1 MSDVIEMRNIKS
13 FGVYE
18 AAVFIPDDELV
29 SAEACEISAANKKNE
44 TLMDLDKVPAV
55 VVTLKDPTITFLTG
69 DEETQKEVLN
79 FITNRIAKCRR
90 KDFKVLK

>member
-1 MSDVIEMRNIKS
+1 MADITEMRNIKS

-29 SAEACEISAANKKNE
+29 SVETCEISAANKKNE

>member
-1 MSDVIEMRNIKS
+1 MSDVTEMKNIKA

-18 AAVFIPDDELV
+18 AAVFIPDDDLV
-29 SAEACEISAANKKNE
+29 SAEACELTAKNKNKE
-44 TLMDLDKVPAV
+44 TLMDLDKVPAI